1 MPRKPV
7 VCLAGTLDTKGTEY
21 AYVRDALLASDVD
34 VLVVDC
40 GVLGEPYFTPDIPS
54 SEVAARAGVD
64 LADFAAGRRGRR
76 RWPQRG
82 HHEDERG
89 AARGRRG
96 PLRRGPDR
104 RRPRAW
110 AARVARDLLGGA
122 LQNLGIGVPKLIVS
136 TMGSNNVRPY
146 VGHSDMMIMNAV
158 TDIAGLNRISKQV
171 LSNAAHAAAGM
182 ARGYEATKSQAEAS
196 KPLVAISM
204 FGVTTPGV
212 MRIREQLEDNGFEV
226 VTFHAVGEGAGMEH
240 LIDTGAIDALI
251 DYTLPEIINHWNKG
265 IFDPG
270 VRADGGRGPHR
281 HPAGRRPR
289 RGRVLQLRRPG
300 HHPGRVRH
308 RRAQH
313 HHPQPEHHLAA
324 GDPGRDAAAR
334 RVHRRAR
341 QPGARPEG
349 GRRCPLNG
357 LDNYFKEGSQWHG
370 VDVSPLLDS
379 LRATLD
385 PSIEVVEMDDNI
397 NDTAFADAVF
407 ELFQKQWAQRQCRRP
422 RSDRDHGRLTRLVRP
437 QSRAGAPPATVAS
450 RRTRSTPRRSA

>member
-1 MPRKPV
+1 MSRKPV

-21 AYVRDALLASDVD
+21 AYVKDALLAQDVD

-64 LADFAAGRRGRR
+64 LADFAAGVEGGAGGRNVAITKMSEGLR
-76 RWPQRG
+76 AVVAELVEQ
-82 HHEDERG
+82 
-89 AARGRRG
+89 GRIDAVLG
-96 PLRRGPDR
+96 LGGTGGS
-104 RRPRAW
+104 
-110 AARVARDLLGGA
+110 DLLGGA

-146 VGHSDMMIMNAV
+146 VGHSDTMIMNAV

-182 ARGYEATKSQAEAS
+182 ARGYETTRSEAGAS

-212 MRIREQLEDNGFEV
+212 MRIREQLEANGFEV

-270 VRADGGRGPHR
+270 IERMEAAVRTGIPL
-281 HPAGRRPR
+281 
-289 RGRVLQLRRPG
+289 V
-300 HHPGRVRH
+300 V
-308 RRAQH
+308 
-313 HHPQPEHHLAA
+313 
-324 GDPGRDAAAR
+324 
-334 RVHRRAR
+334 V
-341 QPGARPEG
+341 PGAAECFNFGARDTIPAEFDTDERNIIIHNPNITSLLATPDEM
-349 GRRCPLNG
+349 RRLGEYIADHVNQAPGPKAVALPLDG

-370 VDVSPLLDS
+370 VDVSPLLDAI
-379 LRATLD
+379 RATLD
-385 PSIEVVEMDDNI
+385 PGVEVIEMHNNI
-397 NDTAFADAVF
+397 NDTAFADAVY
-407 ELFQKQWAQRQCRRP
+407 ELFTKQWEQRRE
-422 RSDRDHGRLTRLVRP
+422 
-437 QSRAGAPPATVAS
+437 AGVPAAAATTAG
-450 RRTRSTPRRSA
+450 

>member
-1 MPRKPV
+1 MSRKPV

-21 AYVRDALLASDVD
+21 EYVRDELLASDVD

-40 GVLGEPYFTPDIPS
+40 GVLGEPYFTPDIAA

-64 LADFAAGRRGRR
+64 LADFAAGVEGGAGGRNVAITKMSEGLR
-76 RWPQRG
+76 AVVTELLEQ
-82 HHEDERG
+82 
-89 AARGRRG
+89 GRIDAVLG
-96 PLRRGPDR
+96 LGGTGGS
-104 RRPRAW
+104 
-110 AARVARDLLGGA
+110 DLLGGA

-146 VGHSDMMIMNAV
+146 VGHSDTMIMNAV

-212 MRIREQLEDNGFEV
+212 MRIREQLENNGFEV

-270 VRADGGRGPHR
+270 VERMEA
-281 HPAGRRPR
+281 A
-289 RGRVLQLRRPG
+289 
-300 HHPGRVRH
+300 VRTGV
-308 RRAQH
+308 
-313 HHPQPEHHLAA
+313 PL
-324 GDPGRDAAAR
+324 
-334 RVHRRAR
+334 VVV
-341 QPGARPEG
+341 PGAAECFNFGARDTIPAEFDTDERNIIIHNPNITSLLATPEEMKRLG
-349 GRRCPLNG
+349 EYIADHVNQAPGPKAGALPLDG

-370 VDVSPLLDS
+370 VDVSPLLDAI
-379 LRATLD
+379 RATPD
-385 PSIEVVEMDDNI
+385 PRTQGIEMDNNT
-397 NDTAFADAVF
+397 NDTAFADGVC
-407 ELFQKQWAQRQCRRP
+407 ELSTKQGERR
-422 RSDRDHGRLTRLVRP
+422 RT
-437 QSRAGAPPATVAS
+437 AGTPVAPATPAG
-450 RRTRSTPRRSA
+450 

>member
-21 AYVRDALLASDVD
+21 AYVRDELLASDVD

-64 LADFAAGRRGRR
+64 RADFAAGVEGGAGGRNVAITKMSQGLR
-76 RWPQRG
+76 AVVG
-82 HHEDERG
+82 DLCAE
-89 AARGRRG
+89 GRIDAVLG
-96 PLRRGPDR
+96 LGGTGGS
-104 RRPRAW
+104 
-110 AARVARDLLGGA
+110 DLLGGA

-212 MRIREQLEDNGFEV
+212 MRIREQLENNGFEV

-270 VRADGGRGPHR
+270 VERMEA
-281 HPAGRRPR
+281 A
-289 RGRVLQLRRPG
+289 
-300 HHPGRVRH
+300 VRTGI
-308 RRAQH
+308 
-313 HHPQPEHHLAA
+313 PL
-324 GDPGRDAAAR
+324 
-334 RVHRRAR
+334 VVV
-341 QPGARPEG
+341 PGAAECFNFGARDTIPAEFDTDERNIIIHNPNITSLLATPDEM
-349 GRRCPLNG
+349 RRLGEYIAEHVNQAPGPKAVALPLNG

-385 PSIEVVEMDDNI
+385 PSIEVVEMDANI

-407 ELFQKQWAQRQCRRP
+407 ELFQKQWAQRQSGVP
-422 RSDRDHGRLTRLVRP
+422 AATATT
-437 QSRAGAPPATVAS
+437 AG
-450 RRTRSTPRRSA
+450 

>member
-1 MPRKPV
+1 MSRKPV

-21 AYVRDALLASDVD
+21 AYVRDELLASDVD

-64 LADFAAGRRGRR
+64 LADFAAGVEGGAGGRN
-76 RWPQRG
+76 
-82 HHEDERG
+82 
-89 AARGRRG
+89 AAITKMSEGLRAVVADLVAQGRIDAVLG
-96 PLRRGPDR
+96 LGGTGGT
-104 RRPRAW
+104 
-110 AARVARDLLGGA
+110 DLLGGA

-136 TMGSNNVRPY
+136 TMGSNNTRPY

-182 ARGYEATKSQAEAS
+182 ARGYEATKSEAEAS

-212 MRIREQLEDNGFEV
+212 MRIREQLEANGFEV

-270 VRADGGRGPHR
+270 CERM
-281 HPAGRRPR
+281 
-289 RGRVLQLRRPG
+289 
-300 HHPGRVRH
+300 
-308 RRAQH
+308 
-313 HHPQPEHHLAA
+313 EAA
-324 GDPGRDAAAR
+324 IRTGIPL
-334 RVHRRAR
+334 VVV
-341 QPGARPEG
+341 PGAAECFNFGARDTIPAEFDTDERNIIIHNPNITSLLATKDEM
-349 GRRCPLNG
+349 RRLGEYIADHVNRAPGPRAVALPLNG

-379 LRATLD
+379 IRAALD
-385 PSIEVVEMDDNI
+385 PSIEVIEMENNI

-407 ELFQKQWAQRQCRRP
+407 QLFTTQWEQR
-422 RSDRDHGRLTRLVRP
+422 SG
-437 QSRAGAPPATVAS
+437 AGIPVATA
-450 RRTRSTPRRSA
+450 TTAG